1 MLFSKLNLHFV
12 TPNQISAVRKINLQV
27 TNSISLVFL
36 PPEMQRGPK
45 QTKVYYI
52 FFFLLRLKRNE
63 SQTFK
68 SKKSLF
74 SSVYVIGTT
83 CSDLCFL
90 FHVTTGRH
98 YFSLKFIIY

>member
-1 MLFSKLNLHFV
+1 MLFSKLNLRFV

-52 FFFLLRLKRNE
+52 FFFFT
-63 SQTFK
+63 S
-68 SKKSLF
+68 SKKKR
-74 SSVYVIGTT
+74 
-83 CSDLCFL
+83 
-90 FHVTTGRH
+90 VTN
-98 YFSLKFIIY
+98 F